1 MSKRL
6 TFILTSL
13 SLTVSLALIG
23 LLSREQQVLS
33 IFILGAASFVLTW
46 FALRREFFGV
56 EFFTLLS
63 LPTLF
68 IVGMGFTQYFFPN
81 LSLLFKSA
89 LWFVAFL
96 MFYVIL
102 LAQNIFSV
110 TAVKPV
116 PLFRAARTVSFL
128 STLFVSFLLFT
139 AIYKL
144 NLEVWQQVFLVV
156 FLSSNLGFQ
165 SLWTADPK
173 GVFDK
178 KTFVAGLLLGLGVGE
193 TALSLSFLPLKSF
206 FRSITLTTAV
216 YIGLGVGQQ
225 YLTHSLTRRT
235 VFEYGVTALIVGLIL
250 AAL

>member
-13 SLTVSLALIG
+13 SLTISLASAS
-23 LLSREQQVLS
+23 LLSREQQVS
-33 IFILGAASFVLTW
+33 AIFILGAGAFALGW
-46 FALRREFFGV
+46 FALRREFFGI
-56 EFFTLLS
+56 EFFALLF

-68 IVGMGFTQYFFPN
+68 MIGMGFIQFFFPN
-81 LSLLFKSA
+81 LSILFKSV
-89 LWFVAFL
+89 LWLIAFVG
-96 MFYVIL
+96 FYVIL
-102 LAQNIFSV
+102 LAQNIFGV

-128 STLFVSFLLFT
+128 STLFISFLLFT

-144 NLEVWQQVFLVV
+144 NLEVWQQILLVV
-156 FLSSNLGFQ
+156 FLSSTLGVQ

-178 KTFVAGLLLGLGVGE
+178 KTFVSGLLLGLGVGE
-193 TALSLSFLPLKSF
+193 AALGLSFLPLKSF
-206 FRSITLTTAV
+206 FRSIALTTAV

-225 YLTHSLTRRT
+225 HLTYSLTRRT

>member
-13 SLTVSLALIG
+13 SLTVSLALTN
-23 LLSREQQVLS
+23 LLSREQQPLS
-33 IFILGAASFVLTW
+33 IFILGAGAFAFAW
-46 FALRREFFGV
+46 FALRREFFGI

-63 LPTLF
+63 LPVLF
-68 IVGMGFTQYFFPN
+68 MIGMGFTQYFFPN
-81 LSLLFKSA
+81 LTLFFKSI
-89 LWFVAFL
+89 LWAVNFVG
-96 MFYVIL
+96 FYVIL
-102 LAQNIFSV
+102 LAQNIFGV
-110 TAVKPV
+110 TVVKPV

-144 NLEVWQQVFLVV
+144 NLEVWPQVVLVV

-173 GVFDK
+173 GIFDK
-178 KTFVAGLLLGLGVGE
+178 KVFVAGLLLGLGVGE
-193 TALSLSFLPLKSF
+193 AALGLSFLPLKSF
-206 FRSITLTTAV
+206 FRSIALTTAV

>member
-6 TFILTSL
+6 TFVLTSL
-13 SLTVSLALIG
+13 SLTVSLALTS
-23 LLSREQQVLS
+23 LLSREQQILA
-33 IFILGAASFVLTW
+33 IFILGTGGFAFSW
-46 FALRREFFGV
+46 FALRQEFFGV

-68 IVGMGFTQYFFPN
+68 MVGMGFTQYFFPN
-81 LSLLFKSA
+81 LSILFKSA
-89 LWFVAFL
+89 LWVISFVG
-96 MFYVIL
+96 FYAIL

-144 NLEVWQQVFLVV
+144 NLEVWQQIPLVV

-193 TALSLSFLPLKSF
+193 AALGLSFLPLKSF
-206 FRSITLTTAV
+206 FRSIALTTVV

-225 YLTHSLTRRT
+225 YLTHSLTKRT
-235 VFEYGVTALIVGLIL
+235 VFEYGITALIVGLIL

>member
-6 TFILTSL
+6 TFVLTSL
-13 SLTVSLALIG
+13 SLTASLALAG
-23 LLSREQQVLS
+23 FLSREQQVLS
-33 IFILGAASFVLTW
+33 IFILGAGAFAFSW
-46 FALRREFFGV
+46 FALRKEFFGI

-68 IVGMGFTQYFFPN
+68 IVGMGFIQYFFPN
-81 LSLLFKSA
+81 LSPFFKSA
-89 LWFVAFL
+89 LWVVVFVG
-96 MFYVIL
+96 FYTIL
-102 LAQNIFSV
+102 LAQNIFGV

-116 PLFRAARTVSFL
+116 PLYRAAKTVSFL
-128 STLFVSFLLFT
+128 TTLFVSFLLFT
-139 AIYKL
+139 AVYKL
-144 NLEVWQQVFLVV
+144 DLEVWQQISLVGI
-156 FLSSNLGFQ
+156 LSSILGFQ
-165 SLWTADPK
+165 ALWTADPK

-178 KTFVAGLLLGLGVGE
+178 KIFVAGLLLGLGVAE
-193 TALSLSFLPLKSF
+193 AALGLSFLPLKSF
-206 FRSITLTTAV
+206 FRSIALTTVV

>member
-13 SLTVSLALIG
+13 SLTVSLALTN

-33 IFILGAASFVLTW
+33 IFILGAGSFAFSW

-63 LPTLF
+63 LPVLF
-68 IVGMGFTQYFFPN
+68 VIGMGFTQYFFPN
-81 LSLLFKSA
+81 LTLFFKII
-89 LWFVAFL
+89 LWAVNFL
-96 MFYVIL
+96 GFYVIL

-110 TAVKPV
+110 TVVKPV

-144 NLEVWQQVFLVV
+144 NLEVWPQIILVV
-156 FLSSNLGFQ
+156 FLSSNLGVQ

-173 GVFDK
+173 GIFDK
-178 KTFVAGLLLGLGVGE
+178 KVLVAGLLLGLGVGE
-193 TALSLSFLPLKSF
+193 VALGLSFLPLKSF
-206 FRSITLTTAV
+206 FRSIALTTAV